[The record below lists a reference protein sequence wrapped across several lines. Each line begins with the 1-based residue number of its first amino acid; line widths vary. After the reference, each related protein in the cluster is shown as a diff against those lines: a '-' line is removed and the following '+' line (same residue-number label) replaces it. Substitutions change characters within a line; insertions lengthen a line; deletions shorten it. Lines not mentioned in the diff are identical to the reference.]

1 MANYDSVVI
10 SNSFKVKDKDAVAKV
25 LENAGFEVNIDE
37 STDTVWFGGYD
48 SCWDYDDLVFLDKK
62 DGAPILVITDYPLC
76 EEDIATDEDITNAL
90 SEAGY
95 TRDEV
100 NFTSLGEYLQEQVLP
115 DEHIVVTET
124 GNERL
129 RYNIGASCL
138 ITNKVLLTFNCQD
151 AAEEYL
157 VRQESIKKI
166 IREFVKTNYGKSE
179 LEEPSWNID
188 ELARE
193 IHEKL

>member
-10 SNSFKVKDKDAVAKV
+10 SNSFKVKDKEAVAKV
-25 LENAGFEVNIDE
+25 LENAGFEVNIDK
-37 STDTVWFGGYD
+37 STDTVWFGGYNII
-48 SCWDYDDLVFLDKK
+48 WDYDYLIALDKK
-62 DGAPILVITDYPLC
+62 DNAPVLVITDYPLHI
-76 EEDIATDEDITNAL
+76 EDIATDEDIIEAL
-90 SEAGY
+90 NEAGY
-95 TRDEV
+95 THNEV
-100 NFTSLGEYLQEQVLP
+100 NFTSLGEYLQDQVLP
-115 DEHIVVTET
+115 DEHICVTET

-129 RYNIGASCL
+129 RYNIGATCL
-138 ITNKVLLTFNCQD
+138 ITKNELRTFNCQD

-157 VRQESIKKI
+157 VRKESIEKI